1 MTSLQKILT
10 LRTLSRALRRDF
22 LLNSSLRAVAYNPAN
37 PASIERV
44 GEPASEALAAK
55 EKGPWTEL
63 NKEDKIASA

>member
-1 MTSLQKILT
+1 MTSLQRILT

-22 LLNSSLRAVAYNPAN
+22 HVNSSLRAVAYNPAN

-44 GEPASEALAAK
+44 GEPTSEALAAK